1 MISYAGFG
9 DIHHMPR
16 RVKAGPE
23 GHHMAKAEASDEV
36 RGVRAGQRTGDNGT
50 SATMSVAPRGQD
62 GGCALSVEDSDGG
75 RDTEHVRDVVSAVI
89 DLGAIRPALLRGA
102 RVFLETV
109 AVPTA
114 LLYVILHLVG
124 LGAGLGAVVAWCC
137 LTVGA
142 RRLLGHPLPG
152 TLLLCSAMLCGRA
165 IVALLLSSAVAFLVQ
180 PIIGSILMAGLFLGS
195 AAIGRPITV
204 RLARDFVALPAH
216 FFHKRA
222 VRRVFTEVALIWGV
236 SRLCDAGMSIW
247 FIGGG
252 IDLGL
257 LSRGVFSTLLTVAT
271 VALCAGWGWRKMRSI
286 PGIDLR
292 IGGAAPVA

>member
-1 MISYAGFG
+1 MNPADGMISYAGFG
-9 DIHHMPR
+9 DIHHMLR

-142 RRLLGHPLPG
+142 RRLLGVGGHLGAGELAQRVEGAALHRTSGARRLLGHPLPG

-195 AAIGRPITV
+195 AAIGRPCATLQACCPTAIS
-204 RLARDFVALPAH
+204 AIAPA
-216 FFHKRA
+216 
-222 VRRVFTEVALIWGV
+222 
-236 SRLCDAGMSIW
+236 S
-247 FIGGG
+247 
-252 IDLGL
+252 DLL
-257 LSRGVFSTLLTVAT
+257 LVTF
-271 VALCAGWGWRKMRSI
+271 
-286 PGIDLR
+286 PPLR
-292 IGGAAPVA
+292 CSLQ